1 MRERE
6 NEKATGFEAGR
17 EARRAPAE
25 AGRPRSGLLALQGTV
40 GNAAVV
46 QMLRRAGHG
55 PDEEGHRHGDGCGH
69 GGFRAPAVQRA
80 AAAALQR
87 SAVHDAVHDVVR
99 SPGRPLDQA
108 TRTDME
114 SRLGADFSDVRI
126 HTGSAAN
133 ASAAELGA
141 RAYTSGNH
149 VVIGAGGGDA
159 HTLAHELTHVI
170 QQRRGPVSGTDHGN
184 GLKVSDPSDRFER
197 EAEANARAVMS
208 RPAPGAASGVQR
220 SAGPQ
225 PSAGPGAGRAGA
237 APEPVQRT
245 LAAGL
250 AKGTQVVKHTDEGD
264 VEGHTILGFSFGSY
278 LISAGADGKKPRAS
292 LKDTS
297 WGTVEGREASRA
309 EYEAARAAESD
320 PAVLAAKQKQKDLD
334 LGENYLS
341 ADYRRINPLLAALVQ
356 VGFAP
361 GEIAAPGFSYASKE
375 REVLD
380 VWRSVAIA
388 RGYADEQTTQAW
400 DGKHLADTFEI
411 FARINGVWDD
421 FATPGANK
429 DGKVVRGDSRHM
441 YASFGGILKQQEN
454 HPDGGYV
461 SVDQTIEW
469 PAILSTTYGDPLTHT
484 YVAGKEIVWEFS
496 LPKDHRGRSLGRNN
510 QSEQE
515 MTFPIGTKI
524 RIRKV
529 LVRSGDFR
537 QEQSA
542 KYGESAAVIVFADIL
557 AGGGAAGGD
566 A

>member
-6 NEKATGFEAGR
+6 NEQATGAKAGR
-17 EARRAPAE
+17 EARHAPAE
-25 AGRPRSGLLALQGTV
+25 AERPRSELLSLQGAV

-55 PDEEGHRHGDGCGH
+55 PDAEGHRHGDGCGH
-69 GGFRAPAVQRA
+69 EGVAAPAVQR
-80 AAAALQR
+80 
-87 SAVHDAVHDVVR
+87 SSVHDVLR
-99 SPGRPLDQA
+99 RPGRPLDRA

-114 SRLGADFSDVRI
+114 SRLGADFSDVRV
-126 HTGSAAN
+126 HTGGAAR
-133 ASAAELGA
+133 ASAAEVGA

-149 VVIGAGGGDA
+149 VVLGEGGHDA

-170 QQRRGPVSGTDHGN
+170 QQRRGPVSGTDNGD

-208 RPAPGAASGVQR
+208 RPAPRASSDVGRAAGSGT
-220 SAGPQ
+220 
-225 PSAGPGAGRAGA
+225 AGA
-237 APEPVQRT
+237 AEAPVQRT

-250 AKGTQVVKHTDEGD
+250 PKGTPVVKHTDEGD
-264 VEGHTILGFSFGSY
+264 VEGQTILGFGFGSY
-278 LISAGADGKKPRAS
+278 LISAGADGRKPRAS
-292 LKDTS
+292 TKDKS
-297 WGTVEGREASRA
+297 WGTAEGREASRA
-309 EYEAARAAESD
+309 EYEAARALELD
-320 PAVLAAKQKQKDLD
+320 PAAVAAKQKQKDLD

-361 GEIAAPGFSYASKE
+361 GEIAAPGFSYTSKE
-375 REVLD
+375 SAVLD
-380 VWRSVAIA
+380 AWRSIAMA
-388 RGYADEQTTQAW
+388 RGYADEQTTGSW
-400 DGKHLADTFEI
+400 DEKHLADTFDI

-421 FATPGANK
+421 FEASRANEE
-429 DGKVVRGDSRHM
+429 GNVLRGDSRHM
-441 YASFGGILKQQEN
+441 YDSFGGVLKQQES

-484 YVAGKEIVWEFS
+484 YVAGKEIVWEFG
-496 LPKDHRGRSLGRNN
+496 LPEGHRGRALGRNN

-524 RIRKV
+524 HIRRI

-557 AGGGAAGGD
+557 AGQGSVREG
-566 A
+566 

>member
-1 MRERE
+1 MRELK
-6 NEKATGFEAGR
+6 NEEATGAKAGR
-17 EARRAPAE
+17 EARRVPAE
-25 AGRPRSGLLALQGTV
+25 AGHPRSRLLALQGTV

-55 PDEEGHRHGDGCGH
+55 LDEEEHRHGDGCGH
-69 GGFRAPAVQRA
+69 EGFKDPAVQRA
-80 AAAALQR
+80 AAPAVQR
-87 SAVHDAVHDVVR
+87 SSVHDVVR

-133 ASAAELGA
+133 ASAAEVGA

-149 VVIGAGGGDA
+149 VVLAADGRDA

-170 QQRRGPVSGTDHGN
+170 QQRRGPVSGTDNGA

-208 RPAPGAASGVQR
+208 RPAPRATSGGHR
-220 SAGPQ
+220 SDSSETGT
-225 PSAGPGAGRAGA
+225 AGA
-237 APEPVQRT
+237 AKAPVQRT

-250 AKGTQVVKHTDEGD
+250 PKGTQVVKHTDEGD
-264 VEGHTILGFSFGSY
+264 VEGQTILSFGFGSY

-292 LKDTS
+292 LKDKS

-309 EYEAARAAESD
+309 EYEAARAAELD

-341 ADYRRINPLLAALVQ
+341 ADYRRINPLLAALGQ
-356 VGFAP
+356 VGFTP
-361 GEIAAPGFSYASKE
+361 GEIAAPGFSYKSKE
-375 REVLD
+375 SEVLD
-380 VWRSVAIA
+380 AWRSVAMA
-388 RGYADEQTTQAW
+388 RGYADEQTTEAW
-400 DGKHLADTFEI
+400 DEKHLADTFDI

-421 FATPGANK
+421 FATPRANEE
-429 DGKVVRGDSRHM
+429 GNVVRGDSKHM
-441 YASFGGILKQQEN
+441 YESFGGILKQQEN

-484 YVAGKEIVWEFS
+484 YVAGKEIVWEFG
-496 LPKDHRGRSLGRNN
+496 LPKDHRGRALGRNN
-510 QSEQE
+510 QSEEE

-524 RIRKV
+524 HIRQI

-542 KYGESAAVIVFADIL
+542 KYGESATVIVFADIL
-557 AGGGAAGGD
+557 AGQGPTRGD
-566 A
+566 

>member
-1 MRERE
+1 MRERK
-6 NEKATGFEAGR
+6 NEEATGAKVGR
-17 EARRAPAE
+17 EARHAPAE
-25 AGRPRSGLLALQGTV
+25 AGHPRSRLLALQGTV

-55 PDEEGHRHGDGCGH
+55 LDEEEHRHGDGCGH
-69 GGFRAPAVQRA
+69 EGFKDPAVQR
-80 AAAALQR
+80 
-87 SAVHDAVHDVVR
+87 SSVHDVVR

-133 ASAAELGA
+133 ASAAEVGA

-149 VVIGAGGGDA
+149 VVLAAGGGDA

-170 QQRRGPVSGTDHGN
+170 QQRQGPVSGTDNGN
-184 GLKVSDPSDRFER
+184 GLRVSDPSDRFER

-208 RPAPGAASGVQR
+208 RPAPRATSGVQR
-220 SAGPQ
+220 SDGPET
-225 PSAGPGAGRAGA
+225 GTAGA
-237 APEPVQRT
+237 AKAPVQRT

-250 AKGTQVVKHTDEGD
+250 PKGTQVVKHTDEGD
-264 VEGHTILGFSFGSY
+264 VEGQTILSFGFGSY

-292 LKDTS
+292 LKDKS
-297 WGTVEGREASRA
+297 WGTVEGREASRT
-309 EYEAARAAESD
+309 EYEAARAAELD

-341 ADYRRINPLLAALVQ
+341 ADYRRINPLLAALGQ
-356 VGFAP
+356 VGFTP
-361 GEIAAPGFSYASKE
+361 GEIAAPGFSYKSKE
-375 REVLD
+375 SEVLD
-380 VWRSVAIA
+380 AWRSVAMA
-388 RGYADEQTTQAW
+388 RGYADEQTTEAW
-400 DGKHLADTFEI
+400 DEKHLADTFDI

-421 FATPGANK
+421 FATPRANEE
-429 DGKVVRGDSRHM
+429 GNVVRGDSKHM
-441 YASFGGILKQQEN
+441 YESFGGILKQQEN

-484 YVAGKEIVWEFS
+484 YVAGKEIVWEFG
-496 LPKDHRGRSLGRNN
+496 LPEDHRGRALGRNN
-510 QSEQE
+510 QSEEE

-524 RIRKV
+524 HIRQI

-542 KYGESAAVIVFADIL
+542 KYGESATVIVFADIL
-557 AGGGAAGGD
+557 AGQRPTRGD
-566 A
+566 

>member
-6 NEKATGFEAGR
+6 NEKATGAKAGR
-17 EARRAPAE
+17 EARHAPAT
-25 AGRPRSGLLALQGTV
+25 AGRPRPGLLALQGTV

-55 PDEEGHRHGDGCGH
+55 LDEEEHRHGDGCGH
-69 GGFRAPAVQRA
+69 GGVRDPAVPRA
-80 AAAALQR
+80 AAAAVQR
-87 SAVHDAVHDVVR
+87 SSVHDVLR

-114 SRLGADFSDVRI
+114 SRLGADFSDVRL

-133 ASAAELGA
+133 ASAAEVGA

-149 VVIGAGGGDA
+149 VVIAAGGGDA

-170 QQRRGPVSGTDHGN
+170 QQRQGPVSGTDHGN

-208 RPAPGAASGVQR
+208 RPAPRATSGPQR
-220 SAGPQ
+220 SDGPET
-225 PSAGPGAGRAGA
+225 GTAGA
-237 APEPVQRT
+237 AKEPVQRT

-250 AKGTQVVKHTDEGD
+250 PKGTQVVKHTDEKD
-264 VEGHTILGFSFGSY
+264 IEGHSILGFSFGSY

-292 LKDTS
+292 LKDKS
-297 WGTVEGREASRA
+297 WGTVEGQEASRA
-309 EYEAARAAESD
+309 EYEAARAAELD

-341 ADYRRINPLLAALVQ
+341 ADYRRINPLLAALGQ

-361 GEIAAPGFSYASKE
+361 GEIAAPGFSYKSKE

-380 VWRSVAIA
+380 VWRSIAVA
-388 RGYADEQTTQAW
+388 RGYADEQSTEAW
-400 DGKHLADTFEI
+400 DEKHLADTFDI

-421 FATPGANK
+421 FATPRANEE
-429 DGKVVRGDSRHM
+429 GNVMRGDSKHM
-441 YASFGGILKQQEN
+441 FESFGGILKQQEN

-461 SVDQTIEW
+461 PVDQTIEW

-484 YVAGKEIVWEFS
+484 YVAGKEIVWEFG
-496 LPKDHRGRSLGRNN
+496 LPEDHRGRALGRNN
-510 QSEQE
+510 QSEEE
-515 MTFPIGTKI
+515 MTFPIGTQIHI
-524 RIRKV
+524 RQI

-537 QEQSA
+537 QEKSA
-542 KYGESAAVIVFADIL
+542 KYGESATVIVFADIL
-557 AGGGAAGGD
+557 AGQGPTRGD
-566 A
+566 

>member
-1 MRERE
+1 MRELK
-6 NEKATGFEAGR
+6 NEEATGAKAGR
-17 EARRAPAE
+17 EARRVPAE
-25 AGRPRSGLLALQGTV
+25 AGHPRSRLLALQGTV

-55 PDEEGHRHGDGCGH
+55 LDEEEHRHGDGCGH
-69 GGFRAPAVQRA
+69 EGFKDPAVQRA
-80 AAAALQR
+80 AAPAVQR
-87 SAVHDAVHDVVR
+87 SSVHDVVR

-133 ASAAELGA
+133 ASAAEVGA

-149 VVIGAGGGDA
+149 VVLAADGRDA

-170 QQRRGPVSGTDHGN
+170 QQRRGPVSGTDNGA

-208 RPAPGAASGVQR
+208 RPAPRATSGGHR
-220 SAGPQ
+220 SDSPETGT
-225 PSAGPGAGRAGA
+225 AGA
-237 APEPVQRT
+237 AKAPVQRT

-250 AKGTQVVKHTDEGD
+250 PKGTQVVKHTDEGD
-264 VEGHTILGFSFGSY
+264 VEGQTILSFGFGSY

-292 LKDTS
+292 LKDKS

-309 EYEAARAAESD
+309 EYEAARAAELD

-341 ADYRRINPLLAALVQ
+341 ADYRRINPLLAALGQ
-356 VGFAP
+356 VGFTP
-361 GEIAAPGFSYASKE
+361 GEIAAPGFSYKSKE
-375 REVLD
+375 SEVLD
-380 VWRSVAIA
+380 AWRSVAMA
-388 RGYADEQTTQAW
+388 RGYADEQTTEAW
-400 DGKHLADTFEI
+400 DEKHLADTFDI

-421 FATPGANK
+421 FATPRANEE
-429 DGKVVRGDSRHM
+429 GNVVRGDSKHM
-441 YASFGGILKQQEN
+441 YESFGGILKQQEN

-484 YVAGKEIVWEFS
+484 YVAGKEIVWEFG
-496 LPKDHRGRSLGRNN
+496 LPKDHRGRALGRNN
-510 QSEQE
+510 QSEEE

-524 RIRKV
+524 HIRQI

-542 KYGESAAVIVFADIL
+542 KYGESATVIVFADIL
-557 AGGGAAGGD
+557 AGQGPTRGD
-566 A
+566 